1 MCRIRVGVLLV
12 VLGMAAC
19 SPAPPPPEPSREPI
33 ADFLARTLPEGP
45 GGTVIAAHGER
56 IVHCEGFGM
65 ADREAR
71 IAATCDTVYD
81 IMSITKQFTAAAILK
96 LELLGELRV
105 TDPIDRYVGPVPA
118 DKRGITLHHLLTH
131 TAGLVEGLGDDY
143 EVQSREAM
151 LAGALASTPLSAPG
165 AEFHYSNMGYSV
177 LAAIVEKVSGLGY
190 EQFLA
195 RHLFGPAGMTS
206 TGYVLPRWERNQ
218 VAVEYDAEG
227 ESQGRPF
234 EHPWA
239 ADGPHWNLRGN
250 GGILSTARDMFR
262 WHLALTGDAVLS
274 ASARAKLFTP
284 VQVPDSDESYAYG
297 WSITDANDER
307 IAWHDGGNDW
317 SLAVY
322 ARSLNDAPA
331 DAVMTFWASNHVN
344 QESDWNLEDLEPN
357 LTLGI
362 LDRARSQPS

>member
-1 MCRIRVGVLLV
+1 MRRIRVGVLLV

-19 SPAPPPPEPSREPI
+19 SSAPLEPSREPI

-45 GGTVIAAHGER
+45 GGTVIAARGEQ

-81 IMSITKQFTAAAILK
+81 MGSVTKQFTAAAILK
-96 LELLGELRV
+96 LEMLGKLRV
-105 TDPIDRYVGPVPA
+105 TDPINNYVGPVPA

-143 EVQSREAM
+143 DVLSREDM
-151 LAGALASTPLSAPG
+151 LAEALASKPLSAPG
-165 AEFHYSNMGYSV
+165 EEFSYSNVGYSV

-206 TGYVLPRWERNQ
+206 TGNVLPRWERNQ

-227 ESQGRPF
+227 KSQGRPF
-234 EHPWA
+234 DHPWA

-274 ASARAKLFTP
+274 ASAREKLFTP
-284 VQVPDSDESYAYG
+284 VQVPGSDESYAYG
-297 WSITDANDER
+297 WSITDRGDER

-322 ARSLNDAPA
+322 ARSLSDPPDN
-331 DAVMTFWASNHVN
+331 AVMAFWVSN
-344 QESDWNLEDLEPN
+344 QAYREPGWNLEDLEPG

-362 LDRARSQPS
+362 LERVRSA